1 MDAFDGKEAKF
12 GKKAKNCGVCKGKY
26 RIRLPTPPKKQLP
39 ISYQLRYLI
48 RSGFITPG
56 VGPSMSEN
64 GSVAK
69 GDAAIVGRT
78 IAKQPDRGRTIR
90 SHATPEWSYET
101 TSKKKQITC

>member
-1 MDAFDGKEAKF
+1 MERMQSLGKERKIVECVKESIVYGF
-12 GKKAKNCGVCKGKY
+12 PHPQKSN
-26 RIRLPTPPKKQLP
+26 
-39 ISYQLRYLI
+39 YL
-48 RSGFITPG
+48 SAITPV

-78 IAKQPDRGRTIR
+78 IAKQPDRGRAIR